1 MDKWTDE
8 QIIRAYQDGAS
19 LRGVAAQM
27 GKSISRPHRVLRAA
41 GVMREWGAGGPNH
54 SQWTGG
60 RLDAGQGYFRQW
72 IAEDDPLASMRNH
85 QGYVLEHRLVM
96 ARKFGRPLRSTETV
110 NHINGDKGDNRLENL
125 EVRQGQHGKHIA
137 MRCLDCGSQNIGHVG
152 FAKTRAI

>member
-1 MDKWTDE
+1 MTDE
-8 QIIRAYQDGAS
+8 QIIEMYRDGAS
-19 LRGVAAQM
+19 LRDIAVRLGR
-27 GKSISRPHRVLRAA
+27 STRRPQRVVKAA
-41 GVMREWGAGGPNH
+41 GIARPYQGSGPEH

-85 QGYVLEHRLVM
+85 QGYVLAHRLVM

-125 EVRQGQHGKHIA
+125 EVRQGQHGKHIV
-137 MRCLDCGSQNIGHVG
+137 MCCLDCGSQNIGPVG
-152 FAKTRAI
+152 RAQ